1 MKILEKTPYLRAP
14 SENFIGEEDV
24 AADDDL
30 MVSEPNDFLDEASL
44 PLEEEADVE
53 FAAEA

>member
-1 MKILEKTPYLRAP
+1 MKILEQTPYLRAP
-14 SENFIGEEDV
+14 SENFVGEEDV
-24 AADDDL
+24 ADDDL
-30 MVSEPNDFLDEASL
+30 MLSEPNDFLDEASL

>member
-1 MKILEKTPYLRAP
+1 MRAP
-14 SENFIGEEDV
+14 SENFVGEEDE
-24 AADDDL
+24 AAGDL